1 MVVWIIGLSGSGK
14 TILSEEVASLLRQNN
29 RTVVVLDGDVIREL
43 FSNDVDHSLDG
54 RRRNANR
61 ICALCCFLES
71 QGVDVICAI
80 LSIFRESR
88 LWNRENLRNY
98 YEVYV
103 DAPIEQLIL
112 RDSKGL
118 YGKYL
123 RGEINT
129 VAGMDLEFPVPEG
142 ADLIIKNDGSRST
155 FLQNAQ
161 HIANHILGVP

>member
-14 TILSEEVASLLRQNN
+14 TTLSEEVASLLRQLN
-29 RTVVVLDGDVIREL
+29 RTIAVVDGDVIREV
-43 FSNDVDHSLDG
+43 FGNDADHSLEG

-61 ICALCCFLES
+61 ICALCRFLES
-71 QGVDVICAI
+71 QGVVVICAI

-88 LWNRENLRNY
+88 LWNRENLENY
-98 YEVYV
+98 YEVFV

-123 RGEINT
+123 RGEINA
-129 VAGMDLEFPVPEG
+129 VAGMDLIFPVPDD
-142 ADLIIKNDGSRST
+142 ADLIIKNDGDIYA

-161 HIANHILGVP
+161 QIVDHVRGIL

>member
-14 TILSEEVASLLRQNN
+14 TTLSQEVASLLRQHNQ
-29 RTVVVLDGDVIREL
+29 TVAVVDGDVIREV
-43 FSNDVDHSLDG
+43 FGNDVDHSLEG

-71 QGVDVICAI
+71 QGIDVICAI

-88 LWNRENLRNY
+88 LWNRENLKNY
-98 YEVYV
+98 YEVFV

-123 RGEINT
+123 RGEINA
-129 VAGMDLEFPVPEG
+129 VAGMDLEFPVPEN
-142 ADLIIKNDGSRST
+142 ADLIIKNDGDRSM
-155 FLQNAQ
+155 FLKNAQ
-161 HIANHILGVP
+161 HIADHIRGIL